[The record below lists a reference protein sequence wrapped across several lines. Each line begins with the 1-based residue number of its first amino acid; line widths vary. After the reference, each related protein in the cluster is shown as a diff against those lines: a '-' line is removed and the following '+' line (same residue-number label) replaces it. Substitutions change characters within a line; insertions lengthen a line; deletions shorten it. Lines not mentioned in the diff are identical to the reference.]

1 MKGVNQLK
9 YCILIDKKK
18 MEVLIFIF
26 ILLVIYIIYQ
36 YNSFVRRIKKV
47 KQAESSIDVY
57 LTQRFDLIPN
67 LIECVKAYMEY
78 EKETFMKMTEMRANY
93 LKDKDLNSGEILNK
107 EFNRIILTAESY
119 PELKANQ
126 QFLHLQKSLTKM
138 ENQLQAAR
146 RIYNSEVTLYNT
158 KVNTF
163 PSNIISNIFNFK
175 EYRLFEAENEANDN
189 ISVKI

>member
-47 KQAESSIDVY
+47 KQAEASIDVY

-107 EFNRIILTAESY
+107 EFNRIILTAEAY
-119 PELKANQ
+119 PELKADQ